1 VEPKLSL
8 DVALLILRIVVGA
21 YLFAHGTQKLFGWFG
36 GGGLAKTTTV
46 MGSMLRF
53 RPVLF
58 WTLAAGL
65 SESAGALLVL
75 GLLTPL
81 ASAGVSAAMLT
92 AILSSHL
99 GKGWFASTRGPELAL
114 TNLTVAIAIAFAGPG
129 QFSLDS
135 ALGISFPEPIT
146 LTSLAVLV
154 ILGVAVAFLTRR
166 APQPATKT
174 ETV

>member
-1 VEPKLSL
+1 M

-21 YLFAHGTQKLFGWFG
+21 YVFAHGAQKLFGWFG
-36 GGGLAKTTTV
+36 GSGLAKTTTG
-46 MGSMLRF
+46 MGNMLRY
-53 RPVLF
+53 RPARF

-75 GLLTPL
+75 GLVTPL

-99 GKGWFASTRGPELAL
+99 GKGWFASTRGPELPL
-114 TNLTVAIAIAFAGPG
+114 TYLAVAIAVAFIGPG
-129 QFSLDS
+129 RFSLDS

-146 LTSLAVLV
+146 LAALALLV
-154 ILGVAVAFLTRR
+154 IVGVAVVFLTRR
-166 APQPATKT
+166 APQGDTA
-174 ETV
+174 

>member
-1 VEPKLSL
+1 VEPKLNL
-8 DVALLILRIVVGA
+8 DIALLILRIVVGA
-21 YLFAHGTQKLFGWFG
+21 YVFGHGAQKLFGWFG
-36 GGGLAKTTTV
+36 GGGLAKTSAG

-53 RPVLF
+53 RPALF
-58 WTLAAGL
+58 WSLAAGL

-99 GKGWFASTRGPELAL
+99 GKGWFAATRGPELPL
-114 TNLTVAIAIAFAGPG
+114 TYLAIAIAVAIAGPG
-129 QFSLDS
+129 RFSLDS

-146 LTSLAVLV
+146 LAALAVLA

-166 APQPATKT
+166 AAQPATKV